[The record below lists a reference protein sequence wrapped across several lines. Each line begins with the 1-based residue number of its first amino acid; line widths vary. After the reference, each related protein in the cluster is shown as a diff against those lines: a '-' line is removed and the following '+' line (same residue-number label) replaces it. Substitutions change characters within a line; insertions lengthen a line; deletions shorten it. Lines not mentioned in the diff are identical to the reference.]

1 MTGTG
6 VFSYLGLEKIMRRD
20 ILAAIIIVLTL
31 LGCTCGRDE
40 SNAPPLPVDVP
51 DQVIEKSTIT
61 FSEQGIRS
69 ATIYAEYVAV
79 YEKLDLKKAKKVHVD
94 FFDEMGN
101 RTSELT
107 ADSALIQEKRQ
118 NFEARGDVVVI
129 TPEGVRLNTQSLRWN
144 PETSKIVTDDFV
156 TITKGEDVITGI
168 GMEADEELKHFVIK
182 KEVKAQIRQIPE
194 EEFKD
199 SL

>member
-1 MTGTG
+1 
-6 VFSYLGLEKIMRRD
+6 MRRNP
-20 ILAAIIIVLTL
+20 LVAIIVVLTL
-31 LGCTCGRDE
+31 LGCVCGRDE

-61 FSEQGIRS
+61 FSEEGIRS
-69 ATIYAEYVAV
+69 AAIYAEYVAV

-107 ADSALIQEKRQ
+107 ADSAAIQEKRQ
-118 NFEARGDVVVI
+118 NFEASGNVVVI
-129 TPEGVRLNTQSLRWN
+129 TPEGVKLTTQSLRWN
-144 PETSKIVTDDFV
+144 PESSKIVTDDFV
-156 TITKGEDVITGI
+156 TITKGEDIITGI

-182 KEVKAQIRQIPE
+182 KEVKAEIREIPE